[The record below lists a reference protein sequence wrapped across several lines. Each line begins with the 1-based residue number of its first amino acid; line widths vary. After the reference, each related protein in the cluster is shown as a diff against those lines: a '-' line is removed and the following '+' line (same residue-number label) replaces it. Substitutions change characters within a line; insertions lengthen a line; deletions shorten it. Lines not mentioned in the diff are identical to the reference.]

1 MDEPI
6 LPATRFDRVVRWL
19 FGDAEH
25 PLDALL
31 ERPAVAFAAFL
42 LPMVVAA
49 VMG

>member
-6 LPATRFDRVVRWL
+6 LPATRFDRTVRWL

-25 PLDALL
+25 PLDPLL
-31 ERPAVAFAAFL
+31 EHPAVAFVAFFM
-42 LPMVVAA
+42 PIVVAA